1 MTTRLVSEN
10 LRSRARMV
18 GTNEEI
24 AQVGTIAANGD
35 KEIGDLIA
43 KAIKEVGKDGPIM
56 IFDGKTPCVELEFFS
71 GMKLNRAYM
80 SSYFITN
87 TKKQICVL
95 ENPLILLHEKK
106 LSDFNILMNLLA
118 VATKG
123 RKPVLIVA
131 DGVEDD
137 VLSTLFARK
146 LSDGMKVCAIKA
158 PNLEKVVTEKD
169 YLKIKHPSII
179 FHPNHPFQSVL
190 GHCYKVIVSK
200 NETIV
205 LGRRLSM
212 QEIEEER
219 SGQLRSTFQCIPD
232 KDWLFAVLKVG
243 GSSKADVRRKKKIVT
258 NALNAAKAAMDEGIL
273 PGGGGI
279 SLLHAS
285 KELDKLEITNSSQKI
300 GVQII
305 LNALKMPV
313 HAIASSAGVAG
324 SFVGKLL
331 AQENHDLA
339 CDATTEGEYVDMI
352 NSGIVEPLKV
362 ISTAFLEAASLVLK
376 ELRISDRA

>member
-56 IFDGKTPCVELEFFS
+56 IF
-71 GMKLNRAYM
+71 
-80 SSYFITN
+80 
-87 TKKQICVL
+87 VL

-146 LSDGMKVCAIKA
+146 LSDGMKFILNCALSYVIYSWWVS
-158 PNLEKVVTEKD
+158 NLFTGLCHQSSEFGESRNAYMQELAFRTTGKVVTEKD

-219 SGQLRSTFQCIPD
+219 SGQ
-232 KDWLFAVLKVG
+232 VG

-331 AQENHDLA
+331 AQENHDRA
-339 CDATTEGEYVDMI
+339 CDATTEGMHRVSGEYVDMI

>member
-1 MTTRLVSEN
+1 
-10 LRSRARMV
+10 MV

-56 IFDGKTPCVELEFFS
+56 IF
-71 GMKLNRAYM
+71 
-80 SSYFITN
+80 
-87 TKKQICVL
+87 VL

-146 LSDGMKVCAIKA
+146 LSDGMKV
-158 PNLEKVVTEKD
+158 VTEKD

-219 SGQLRSTFQCIPD
+219 SGQ
-232 KDWLFAVLKVG
+232 VG

-331 AQENHDLA
+331 AQENHDRA
-339 CDATTEGEYVDMI
+339 CEYVDMI

>member
-1 MTTRLVSEN
+1 M
-10 LRSRARMV
+10 
-18 GTNEEI
+18 G
-24 AQVGTIAANGD
+24 
-35 KEIGDLIA
+35 
-43 KAIKEVGKDGPIM
+43 
-56 IFDGKTPCVELEFFS
+56 EF
-71 GMKLNRAYM
+71 A
-80 SSYFITN
+80 
-87 TKKQICVL
+87 
-95 ENPLILLHEKK
+95 
-106 LSDFNILMNLLA
+106 
-118 VATKG
+118 
-123 RKPVLIVA
+123 
-131 DGVEDD
+131 
-137 VLSTLFARK
+137 
-146 LSDGMKVCAIKA
+146 
-158 PNLEKVVTEKD
+158 
-169 YLKIKHPSII
+169 
-179 FHPNHPFQSVL
+179 
-190 GHCYKVIVSK
+190 KVIVSK

-219 SGQLRSTFQCIPD
+219 SGQ
-232 KDWLFAVLKVG
+232 VG

-331 AQENHDLA
+331 AQENHDRA
-339 CDATTEGEYVDMI
+339 CDATTE
-352 NSGIVEPLKV
+352 
-362 ISTAFLEAASLVLK
+362 AWF
-376 ELRISDRA
+376 

>member
-146 LSDGMKVCAIKA
+146 LSDGMKV
-158 PNLEKVVTEKD
+158 
-169 YLKIKHPSII
+169 
-179 FHPNHPFQSVL
+179 
-190 GHCYKVIVSK
+190 
-200 NETIV
+200 
-205 LGRRLSM
+205 
-212 QEIEEER
+212 
-219 SGQLRSTFQCIPD
+219 
-232 KDWLFAVLKVG
+232 G

-331 AQENHDLA
+331 AQENHDRA
-339 CDATTEGEYVDMI
+339 CEYVDMI

>member
-1 MTTRLVSEN
+1 
-10 LRSRARMV
+10 MV

-146 LSDGMKVCAIKA
+146 LSDGMKV
-158 PNLEKVVTEKD
+158 VTEKD

-219 SGQLRSTFQCIPD
+219 SGQ
-232 KDWLFAVLKVG
+232 VG

-331 AQENHDLA
+331 AQENHDRA
-339 CDATTEGEYVDMI
+339 CEYVDMI

>member
-146 LSDGMKVCAIKA
+146 LSDGMKV
-158 PNLEKVVTEKD
+158 VTEKD

-190 GHCYKVIVSK
+190 GHCY
-200 NETIV
+200 
-205 LGRRLSM
+205 
-212 QEIEEER
+212 
-219 SGQLRSTFQCIPD
+219 
-232 KDWLFAVLKVG
+232 KVG

-331 AQENHDLA
+331 AQENHDRA
-339 CDATTEGEYVDMI
+339 CEYVDMI

>member
-56 IFDGKTPCVELEFFS
+56 IF
-71 GMKLNRAYM
+71 
-80 SSYFITN
+80 
-87 TKKQICVL
+87 VL

-146 LSDGMKVCAIKA
+146 LSDGM
-158 PNLEKVVTEKD
+158 
-169 YLKIKHPSII
+169 
-179 FHPNHPFQSVL
+179 
-190 GHCYKVIVSK
+190 
-200 NETIV
+200 
-205 LGRRLSM
+205 
-212 QEIEEER
+212 
-219 SGQLRSTFQCIPD
+219 
-232 KDWLFAVLKVG
+232 KVG

-331 AQENHDLA
+331 AQENHDRA
-339 CDATTEGEYVDMI
+339 CEYVDMI